1 MPIKHW
7 FARSLAALLA
17 GATLLGGC
25 DRGQSPGPGPGGAP
39 PAVGVIAVVAQPV
52 PVVAEL
58 PGRTAAY
65 LIAEVR
71 PQVSGIVARRAFV
84 EGSDVKAG
92 ALLYEIAPAAY
103 AATRDSAVA
112 SLARAE
118 ANRDAARVK
127 ALRHADLVKI
137 DAVSKQANDDA
148 QAAWQLADAEVA
160 VARAAVAKAR
170 IDLDYTR
177 VSAPISGRIGRSM
190 VTAGALVTANQASPL
205 ATIQQLDPI
214 YVDVTQTTTD
224 LLRLRRELAAG
235 RLQTAGTGSVPV
247 RLVLEDGSV
256 YGKEGRLAFSE
267 VAVDPGTGSVT
278 LRALFPNPNAELLPG
293 MYVRARL
300 TQGVLR
306 DAILVPHAA
315 VTRNPQGKAEVL
327 LVNAENKVEVR
338 VVETA
343 QTQGPHWVVSHGLAA
358 GERVVVEGLQKVRPG
373 MVVAAQPVLAAQ
385 PVGAAASTSG
395 GTPAGPGAT
404 KH

>member
-1 MPIKHW
+1 MPINLSI
-7 FARSLAALLA
+7 ARSLVALFA

-25 DRGQSPGPGPGGAP
+25 GSGQSPGPGAGGAAP
-39 PAVGVIAVVAQPV
+39 PPVGVLTVVAQPV
-52 PVVAEL
+52 PMVAEL

-84 EGSDVKAG
+84 EGSDIRAG
-92 ALLYEIAPAAY
+92 ALLYEIAPASY
-103 AATRDSAVA
+103 AAALDSAAA

-137 DAVSKQANDDA
+137 DAISKQANDDA
-148 QAAWQLADAEVA
+148 QAAWRLADADVA

-190 VTAGALVTANQASPL
+190 VTAGALVTANQATPL

-214 YVDVTQTTTD
+214 YVDVTQTSTD

-235 RLQTAGTGSVPV
+235 RLQRSGTASVPV

-256 YGKEGRLAFSE
+256 YGKEGKLAFSE

-300 TQGVLR
+300 AQGVLR

-315 VTRNPQGKAEVL
+315 VTRNAQGKAEVL

-338 VVETA
+338 GVEIA
-343 QTQGPHWVVSHGLAA
+343 QTQDQSWVVSQGLAA
-358 GERVVVEGLQKVRPG
+358 GDRVVVEGLQKVRPG
-373 MVVAAQPVLAAQ
+373 MVVEAQ
-385 PVGAAASTSG
+385 PVGAAASKSG
-395 GTPAGPGAT
+395 GAPAGPGAA
-404 KH
+404 KN